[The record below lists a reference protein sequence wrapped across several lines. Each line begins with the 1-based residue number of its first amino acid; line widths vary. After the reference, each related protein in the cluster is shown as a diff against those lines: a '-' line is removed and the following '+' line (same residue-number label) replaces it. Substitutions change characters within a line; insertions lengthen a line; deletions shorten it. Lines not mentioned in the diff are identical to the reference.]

1 MIDKLEFLLCLAQ
14 EKHFGRAAEAAGVT
28 QPTLSS
34 AVKSLED
41 QLGVQIVE
49 RGQRFR
55 GFTPEGERVLEWA
68 RKLVGGVRTM
78 RQEIDALKR
87 GLSGHLRLGVI
98 PTALSFV
105 AKLTVPFRARYPDV
119 SFSVY
124 SLNSDAVLDRLENL
138 EIDAGLTYVGNEP
151 LRRLQFV
158 PLYEEHYALLVS
170 PKSPLAKRESISW
183 REAGQ
188 LPLCLLTP
196 DMQNRRIIDRH
207 LAEAGS
213 ALAASSSSEAIGQP
227 KPTLESNSMLV
238 LYAHVRTGE
247 WVSIIPARFVETF
260 DEPSALRAIALVEP
274 TVSHQIGLVVER
286 REPHS
291 PVLEAF
297 KTLARR
303 VGVKPPA
310 AAA

>member
-1 MIDKLEFLLCLAQ
+1 MIDKLEFLLHLAQ

-55 GFTPEGERVLEWA
+55 GFTPEGQRVLQWA
-68 RKLVGGVRTM
+68 RKLVGDVRTM
-78 RQEIDALKR
+78 RQEISALKR
-87 GLSGHLRLGVI
+87 GLSGHLRLGAI
-98 PTALSFV
+98 PTTLSFV
-105 AKLTVPFRARYPDV
+105 AKLSVPFRKLYPNV
-119 SFSVY
+119 SFTVY

-138 EIDAGLTYVGNEP
+138 EIDAGLTYIDNEP
-151 LRRLQFV
+151 LGRVQHV
-158 PLYEEHYALLVS
+158 PLYEEHYALLVA
-170 PKSPLAKRESISW
+170 PGSPLAKRVSISW
-183 REAGQ
+183 REAGE

-207 LAEAGS
+207 LAEARGVPPEG
-213 ALAASSSSEAIGQP
+213 EAPGRQ

-238 LYAHVRTGE
+238 LYAHVRTGQ
-247 WVSIIPARFVETF
+247 WASIIPARFVETF
-260 DEPSALRAIALVEP
+260 DEPSALKAIALVEP
-274 TVSHQIGLVVER
+274 VATHRIGLVLER

-303 VGVKPPA
+303 IGGKPDPA
-310 AAA
+310 A